1 MLKAVTLVAAAAA
14 AQNATINLFTA
25 VDKPA
30 YLAELAASM
39 RHAYELEPRR
49 RRGRRYRW
57 FVLYRFRPTVPPP
70 TGSAAGRRPD

>member
-1 MLKAVTLVAAAAA
+1 MLKTITLVAAAAA

-39 RHAYELEPRR
+39 RHIGKHTLPNNSHALVGVGGSRPLRGPR
-49 RRGRRYRW
+49 
-57 FVLYRFRPTVPPP
+57 
-70 TGSAAGRRPD
+70 DNN